1 MSRESKK
8 RSLSYRVTT
17 PEERAR
23 REAEI
28 ERRSSHIMALKARG
42 LNYATIAV
50 RLGLSAS
57 TVSRL
62 AREYAQRAQNQ
73 AHVGLKPMSH
83 L

>member
-1 MSRESKK
+1 MSKESKK

-28 ERRSSHIMALKARG
+28 ERRSARIMALKARG
-42 LNYATIAV
+42 LNYATIAI

-62 AREYAQRAQNQ
+62 AREYVERA
-73 AHVGLKPMSH
+73 HD
-83 L
+83 